1 MVNKNFL
8 KEKWLY
14 PQTEPDQQGRT
25 RKLGIELNEFNGDV
39 ELMKFHYS
47 FGKGEG
53 LYFTAGYTVC
63 LDIFETLRTVM
74 QKPEKVVFKWEDA
87 KGKKAPVSLHVGR
100 DENLTPFFAL
110 SGEIPG
116 VGARQKKFYF
126 TYPKGYRVFRNG
138 QLVSDLELAE
148 RQLRAFLKNADVFL
162 EDFRDNYKPR
172 EFNNAG
178 GGSYGRGGYN
188 NGGNGGGYNN
198 QSGAKAPTPTND
210 FDDII

>member
-63 LDIFETLRTVM
+63 VDIFETLRTVM

-138 QLVSDLELAE
+138 QLLDTVQRIVDHLIHLPFTDLGNDIGLLANHLCFFSE
-148 RQLRAFLKNADVFL
+148 RRLAIDVL
-162 EDFRDNYKPR
+162 E
-172 EFNNAG
+172 
-178 GGSYGRGGYN
+178 
-188 NGGNGGGYNN
+188 
-198 QSGAKAPTPTND
+198 
-210 FDDII
+210 